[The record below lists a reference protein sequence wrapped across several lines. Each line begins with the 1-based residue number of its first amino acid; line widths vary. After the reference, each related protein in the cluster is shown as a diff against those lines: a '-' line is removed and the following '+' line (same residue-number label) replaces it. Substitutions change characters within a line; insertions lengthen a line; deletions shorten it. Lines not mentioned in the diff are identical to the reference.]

1 MAVVLLV
8 DGVKVVAVL
17 DVTLVV
23 VVVVG
28 VVEVV
33 GRRVAAANCH
43 QMISHQNCSQL
54 HVGSVEWEHSLVAPL
69 ISNTVSLAGQYLILA
84 VSAKLI

>member
-17 DVTLVV
+17 DVTLV